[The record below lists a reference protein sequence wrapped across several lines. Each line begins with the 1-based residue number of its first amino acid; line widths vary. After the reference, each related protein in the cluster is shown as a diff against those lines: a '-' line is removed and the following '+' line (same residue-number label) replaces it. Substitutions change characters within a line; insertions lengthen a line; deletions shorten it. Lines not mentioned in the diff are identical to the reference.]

1 MKYSFKVFNGH
12 VDLKELN
19 DNCDGGIK
27 HDLAVLAS
35 AACGRYVSKNV
46 ERIPLDNGK
55 AFFIEIYIYIYSFV
69 IFVIFFIPVVL
80 ILYS

>member
-19 DNCDGGIK
+19 DNCDGGIE

-55 AFFIEIYIYIYSFV
+55 ASVSYTHLTL
-69 IFVIFFIPVVL
+69 PTKA
-80 ILYS
+80 